1 MQNDYE
7 VEYSMQGAL
16 AYSVNTVAVKMIQE
30 AGVNNTIQLAR
41 KMGISSEIPDV
52 PSIALGSSSISLLE
66 MTAAYACLANYGAAQ
81 TPYFINSVTDLD
93 GKVFDDF
100 LPKESKE
107 ALSKETAQLVLQ
119 MLRTVVHEGTASR
132 LRWRY
137 GIYNDVAGKTGTTQS
152 NADGWF
158 MAMTPNLVM
167 GAWVGAD
174 DPRIRFRTTNLGQ
187 GSSTALPIVGYFM
200 KEVNKDTAF
209 EEISKAKFEPLPAP
223 LRSKLNCDLYELDY
237 VLESK
242 IITMIHKRDSITQA
256 DTLAEPPKETFF
268 RVSVSP

>member
-1 MQNDYE
+1 
-7 VEYSMQGAL
+7 
-16 AYSVNTVAVKMIQE
+16 
-30 AGVNNTIQLAR
+30 
-41 KMGISSEIPDV
+41 
-52 PSIALGSSSISLLE
+52 
-66 MTAAYACLANYGAAQ
+66 
-81 TPYFINSVTDLD
+81 
-93 GKVFDDF
+93 
-100 LPKESKE
+100 
-107 ALSKETAQLVLQ
+107 

-256 DTLAEPPKETFF
+256 DTLAEPPKETFLEYLY
-268 RVSVSP
+268 RRKQKIIQASQPDTTKKEKLEVLGG